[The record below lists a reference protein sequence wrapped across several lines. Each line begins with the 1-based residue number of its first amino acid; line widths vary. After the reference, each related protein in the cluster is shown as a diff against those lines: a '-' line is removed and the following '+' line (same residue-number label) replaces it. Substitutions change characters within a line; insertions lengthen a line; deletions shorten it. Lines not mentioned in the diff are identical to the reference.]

1 MIRDATTELL
11 RALTVNMVNFEIEE
25 ARSRSWAS
33 ATFTGVR
40 HALTLRLDS
49 PDAAAAAD
57 LFLDG
62 IEEREF
68 DLRGHYLADIAVIVR
83 EDIAGGG
90 VRIGLEAL
98 TIAAD

>member
-1 MIRDATTELL
+1 MELLRRIELL
-11 RALTVNMVNFEIEE
+11 RALSVNFVNFKVEE

-40 HALTLRLDS
+40 HALTLRLEG
-49 PDAAAAAD
+49 PGAAAAAD
-57 LFLDG
+57 VFLDD

-68 DLRGHYLADIAVIVR
+68 DLRGHYLADIAVIGL

-98 TIAAD
+98 TIGAD